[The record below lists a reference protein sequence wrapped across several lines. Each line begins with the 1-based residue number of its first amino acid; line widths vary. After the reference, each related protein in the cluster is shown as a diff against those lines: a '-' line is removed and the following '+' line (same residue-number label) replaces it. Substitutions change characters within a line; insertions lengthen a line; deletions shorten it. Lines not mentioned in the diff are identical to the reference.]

1 MFTGIISNR
10 GSIKSLKNIDGAIEF
25 IIICDNN
32 DFFSETHIGDSISVN
47 GVCLTVTNFDN
58 NSFTTFAQ
66 IETIDKTT
74 LGNLVI
80 DEKVNLEHPLR
91 LSDRLGGHLV
101 QGHADGIA
109 KIKKIDPL
117 TDGSIRICIEPSQD
131 LMKYI
136 SQKGSV
142 SIDGVSL
149 TIASRSDKD
158 FDVALIPTTIEKT
171 GFVDYLSGTLVNIEV
186 DCLARY
192 VDQLMNK

>member
-1 MFTGIISNR
+1 M
-10 GSIKSLKNIDGAIEF
+10 
-25 IIICDNN
+25 
-32 DFFSETHIGDSISVN
+32 
-47 GVCLTVTNFDN
+47 
-58 NSFTTFAQ
+58 
-66 IETIDKTT
+66 
-74 LGNLVI
+74 
-80 DEKVNLEHPLR
+80 
-91 LSDRLGGHLV
+91 
-101 QGHADGIA
+101 DGIA